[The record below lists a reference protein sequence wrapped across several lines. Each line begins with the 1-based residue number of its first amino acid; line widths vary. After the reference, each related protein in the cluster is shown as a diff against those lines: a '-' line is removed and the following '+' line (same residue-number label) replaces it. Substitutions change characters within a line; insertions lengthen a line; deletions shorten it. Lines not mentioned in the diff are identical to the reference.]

1 MLSIAKAWQCLA
13 KPSLKWWRKHHFFF
27 NCKTNQSSLFSRIM
41 NLKFWS
47 NHKKNDNHRCFT
59 ACIHSY
65 SLASAKKDTNSLWNI
80 CKKFYLCFLVLAQ
93 EKLMKFLNE
102 LSRNLAVVSSKSK
115 IRVGSQ
121 IGSNMQIERRE
132 WKETLM
138 KKWSLIPRFKVW
150 KWNHIS
156 VALGN
161 WISGR
166 KKKHWAQ
173 PCLFFFLW

>member
-1 MLSIAKAWQCLA
+1 
-13 KPSLKWWRKHHFFF
+13 
-27 NCKTNQSSLFSRIM
+27 
-41 NLKFWS
+41 
-47 NHKKNDNHRCFT
+47 
-59 ACIHSY
+59 
-65 SLASAKKDTNSLWNI
+65 
-80 CKKFYLCFLVLAQ
+80 
-93 EKLMKFLNE
+93 MKFLNE

-173 PCLFFFLW
+173 PCLFFFFFCDWKNLKSKLCIDCSSGKKKLCCCPWSHCKTTSRKNTKFDKMFKNKLNCCNMQIHIISLTNQRLG